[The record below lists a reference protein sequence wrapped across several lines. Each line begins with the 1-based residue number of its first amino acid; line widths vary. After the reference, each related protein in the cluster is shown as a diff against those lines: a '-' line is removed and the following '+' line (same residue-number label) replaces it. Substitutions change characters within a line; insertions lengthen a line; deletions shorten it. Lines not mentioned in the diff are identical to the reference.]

1 MVYKRAGLEPAPT
14 NSIMCFCICG
24 RLKSPLHSKFA
35 YKCSD
40 KLQFVEIWHTI
51 FIAKEE
57 KMCLNKNMKFN
68 SKGRENLNLN
78 SRNSTGKFLYKKIQT
93 EKKK

>member
-1 MVYKRAGLEPAPT
+1 MKL
-14 NSIMCFCICG
+14 S
-24 RLKSPLHSKFA
+24 
-35 YKCSD
+35 

-93 EKKK
+93 EKEKIRKGGSNRKQ